1 MLQNPK
7 FGVVSLGCPKNQTDT
22 EVMLGLLKEAGFDL
36 TFDNDEADICLV
48 NTCSFIEDARRESVR
63 NIVDL
68 ASDGKQLIVAGCL
81 AQHFKDELLD
91 ELPEARA
98 VVGTGDIHKI
108 VDIAKAI
115 VADSSLRIVQVSATP
130 NDHIDDV
137 MPRVS
142 TSVGASSYLKIA
154 EGCDHA
160 CTFCIIPMLRGKFRS
175 RSIESLVQE
184 AKILVAA
191 GTQEII
197 LVSQDS
203 SYYGLDLYGRFALPE
218 LLEALHEIEGLE
230 WIRIMYF
237 YPTETNRVLL
247 ETMARLPKVVKYV
260 DIPLQHS
267 HPEVLKAM
275 ARPLNPEKC
284 VDLIREILPEAAIR
298 STFIVGFPGE
308 TDEHFEHLHEFIKKH
323 KFDRLGVFTYSK
335 QTEVPSGNMKG
346 QIAQKVKKIRRNKI
360 METQHEISYAR
371 NQALVGKEL
380 DVLLEGYDE
389 VKELYYGRSQWDA
402 PQIDNT
408 VYVSPEG
415 IDHDYLGDIVKVKID
430 EAKPYDLFGTIASA
444 TTCSDNCAATK
455 IASQSESDKQSTVT
469 EQPPAS
475 EAKAVKAKKEL
486 RAVSI

>member
-1 MLQNPK
+1 MLKTPK
-7 FGVVSLGCPKNQTDT
+7 FGVVSLGCPKNQADT
-22 EVMLGLLKEAGFDL
+22 EVMLGLLKNAGFDL
-36 TFDNDEADICLV
+36 TFDNDEADICLI

-68 ASDGKQLIVAGCL
+68 ASDGKQLIIAGCL
-81 AQHFKDELLD
+81 AQHFKEELLN

-108 VDIAKAI
+108 VDVAKAI
-115 VADSSLRIVQVSATP
+115 VEDSSLRIVQISAVP
-130 NDHIDDV
+130 NDHIDEV

-175 RSIESLVQE
+175 RSIDSLVQE

-191 GTQEII
+191 GSKEII

-203 SYYGLDLYGRFALPE
+203 SYYGLDIYGKMALPE

-237 YPTETNRVLL
+237 YPTETNRRLL
-247 ETMARLPKVVKYV
+247 ETMKRLPKVVKYV

-267 HPEVLKAM
+267 HPEILSSM
-275 ARPLNPEKC
+275 ARPLRPEAS
-284 VDLIREILPEAAIR
+284 VELIREILPEAALR

-308 TDEHFEHLHEFIKKH
+308 TEEHFQHLLEFVTKH

-335 QTEVPSGNMKG
+335 QTEVPSGNMKN
-346 QIAQKVKKIRRNKI
+346 QVPQKVKKLRRNKI
-360 METQHEISYAR
+360 MEAQHLISAAR
-371 NQALVGKEL
+371 NQSLVGQTIS
-380 DVLLEGYDE
+380 VLLEGYDE
-389 VKELYYGRSQWDA
+389 AKALYFGRSQWDA

-408 VYVSPEG
+408 VFVCADNL
-415 IDHDYLGDIVKVKID
+415 DHSWLGEIVEVEIQ
-430 EAKPYDLFGTIASA
+430 EAKPYDLFGK
-444 TTCSDNCAATK
+444 AALPELVV
-455 IASQSESDKQSTVT
+455 ESTQDLALTS
-469 EQPPAS
+469 
-475 EAKAVKAKKEL
+475 
-486 RAVSI
+486 R